1 MNKIIEN
8 FIPDFYKKISKKEFK
23 MNSFLLAVDGYGT
36 LITILLIFQLTDT
49 RSIFDNSFS
58 RNLFVGMTGI
68 LLINLIC
75 IFLFKNK
82 HIQKYLV
89 IVVYLS
95 GVVFL
100 FFMLATVTLLI
111 ENSLEVFLKES
122 IVILIGV
129 VIGFLY
135 NLFLVKISLKKQDF
149 SIRDSFANYY
159 MNILGGIGTIILLLS
174 TTIDNTKLLFIG
186 VPFVVI
192 SLLCLSFF
200 HFSRVVSY
208 WKKES
213 NIELDKSIYGN
224 SIEIMKKRKNKK

>member
-1 MNKIIEN
+1 VN
-8 FIPDFYKKISKKEFK
+8 FILQKRLPFLYGFFHLHKIFY
-23 MNSFLLAVDGYGT
+23 T
-36 LITILLIFQLTDT
+36 L
-49 RSIFDNSFS
+49 
-58 RNLFVGMTGI
+58 TGI

>member
-8 FIPDFYKKISKKEFK
+8 FIPDFYKKIRKKEFK
-23 MNSFLLAVDGYGT
+23 MNSFLLAVGGYGT

>member
-23 MNSFLLAVDGYGT
+23 MNSFLLAVGGYGT

-111 ENSLEVFLKES
+111 ENSLEVF
-122 IVILIGV
+122 
-129 VIGFLY
+129 F
-135 NLFLVKISLKKQDF
+135 
-149 SIRDSFANYY
+149 
-159 MNILGGIGTIILLLS
+159 
-174 TTIDNTKLLFIG
+174 
-186 VPFVVI
+186 
-192 SLLCLSFF
+192 
-200 HFSRVVSY
+200 
-208 WKKES
+208 
-213 NIELDKSIYGN
+213 
-224 SIEIMKKRKNKK
+224 KRKYSYFNWSSNWFSVQFIFSKNFFKKARFLN

>member
-1 MNKIIEN
+1 
-8 FIPDFYKKISKKEFK
+8 
-23 MNSFLLAVDGYGT
+23 
-36 LITILLIFQLTDT
+36 
-49 RSIFDNSFS
+49 
-58 RNLFVGMTGI
+58 
-68 LLINLIC
+68 
-75 IFLFKNK
+75 
-82 HIQKYLV
+82 
-89 IVVYLS
+89 
-95 GVVFL
+95 
-100 FFMLATVTLLI
+100 
-111 ENSLEVFLKES
+111 
-122 IVILIGV
+122 
-129 VIGFLY
+129 
-135 NLFLVKISLKKQDF
+135 
-149 SIRDSFANYY
+149 

>member
-1 MNKIIEN
+1 
-8 FIPDFYKKISKKEFK
+8 
-23 MNSFLLAVDGYGT
+23 MNSFLLAVGGYGT

>member
-23 MNSFLLAVDGYGT
+23 MNSFLLAVGGYGT

-49 RSIFDNSFS
+49 RSIFDNSFY

>member
-23 MNSFLLAVDGYGT
+23 MNSFLLAVGVYGT

-111 ENSLEVFLKES
+111 E
-122 IVILIGV
+122 
-129 VIGFLY
+129 
-135 NLFLVKISLKKQDF
+135 
-149 SIRDSFANYY
+149 
-159 MNILGGIGTIILLLS
+159 
-174 TTIDNTKLLFIG
+174 
-186 VPFVVI
+186 
-192 SLLCLSFF
+192 
-200 HFSRVVSY
+200 
-208 WKKES
+208 
-213 NIELDKSIYGN
+213 
-224 SIEIMKKRKNKK
+224 

>member
-1 MNKIIEN
+1 R
-8 FIPDFYKKISKKEFK
+8 IPDYDKRISKIEYE
-23 MNSFLLAVDGYGT
+23 MSLFLVVVGGYGT
-36 LITILLIFQLTDT
+36 LITIIIIFQLTKT
-49 RSIFDNSFS
+49 RSIFGNSIY
-58 RNLFVGMTGI
+58 RKLFVGMTGI

>member
-1 MNKIIEN
+1 M
-8 FIPDFYKKISKKEFK
+8 
-23 MNSFLLAVDGYGT
+23 
-36 LITILLIFQLTDT
+36 
-49 RSIFDNSFS
+49 
-58 RNLFVGMTGI
+58 
-68 LLINLIC
+68 
-75 IFLFKNK
+75 FKNK

>member
-1 MNKIIEN
+1 M
-8 FIPDFYKKISKKEFK
+8 
-23 MNSFLLAVDGYGT
+23 
-36 LITILLIFQLTDT
+36 TDT